1 MCSDIWTRMR
11 LRKSKYVNVRKRTY
25 ACLQVKELQAALS
38 EQANAGGIPLPIPTL
53 SSSLGA
59 LDLGAGLERLMTLGT
74 PGEQPLHE
82 ARNELPGTDEQAGG
96 GEGGAREPPV
106 LGNLGSDVK
115 MGQRVIGEA
124 KDMTHTM
131 PVRTPGEEQPHQ
143 AWHEQPAIEEQAV
156 GDSAASAGA
165 GAHSGG
171 GQGRNGKREG
181 RPQKEEVNGGEGGAD
196 EQPLFGRLGGNLKV
210 IQRVMSLATDMKN
223 TTIGCQRPHCRA
235 SCTRA
240 DALAYA
246 RAHTQ
251 VFETLGSSLA
261 QTQALSATWTQED
274 EEKRRLRAEV
284 GPRDMLARCKL

>member
-1 MCSDIWTRMR
+1 MR

-74 PGEQPLHE
+74 PGEQQLHQ
-82 ARNELPGTDEQAGG
+82 ARNKLPETEEKAGG
-96 GEGGAREPPV
+96 GEGGTEEPPL
-106 LGNLGSDVK
+106 LGNLGGDFE
-115 MGQRVIGEA
+115 MGQGVIGEA

-131 PVRTPGEEQPHQ
+131 SFGTPGEEQSHE

-156 GDSAASAGA
+156 SHSAASAGA
-165 GAHSGG
+165 GANGGG

-181 RPQKEEVNGGEGGAD
+181 RSEKQEVNGGERGAD
-196 EQPLFGRLGGNLKV
+196 EQPLFGNLGGNLKV
-210 IQRVMSLATDMKN
+210 SQRVMSLATDMKN
-223 TTIGCQRPHCRA
+223 TTIGCQHPHCRA

-246 RAHTQ
+246 RTHTQ
-251 VFETLGSSLA
+251 VFETLSSSLA

-284 GPRDMLARCKL
+284 GPRRRSWRGI

>member
-1 MCSDIWTRMR
+1 
-11 LRKSKYVNVRKRTY
+11 
-25 ACLQVKELQAALS
+25 
-38 EQANAGGIPLPIPTL
+38 
-53 SSSLGA
+53 
-59 LDLGAGLERLMTLGT
+59 
-74 PGEQPLHE
+74 
-82 ARNELPGTDEQAGG
+82 
-96 GEGGAREPPV
+96 
-106 LGNLGSDVK
+106 
-115 MGQRVIGEA
+115 
-124 KDMTHTM
+124 MTHTM
-131 PVRTPGEEQPHQ
+131 PFRTPGEEQPHE
-143 AWHEQPAIEEQAV
+143 AWHEQPAMEEQAA